1 MAAPV
6 PVIWAADNVGWP
18 IYAEADAAG
27 NQERLQMDGTDVV
40 DAAGIVYPVNA
51 DGCPMDG
58 PGATANEI
66 PQPNIAVRQRQ
77 WMMDQAAMAAAA
89 HAATAAGTAPAT
101 GPPIIL
107 PVAIAPPAPGMI
119 PAPAFALNPGQVAMA
134 TTIDYTSSEGQR
146 MFREGSK
153 PLFGESNKF
162 GLTADRIQPFL
173 QSLKARGNLN
183 GWDFSV
189 NVGTPLT
196 ATYKNLVDSYGEIP
210 LQRIQE
216 TVENEIQGL
225 STRRRQTDNMMH
237 VCILASL
244 TEQATAVVFLK
255 INEYKA
261 PNGEDSGLLLLKLV
275 ISESTLETK
284 STVNH
289 MWGKLTTGLPGI
301 MAGHSNNIQL
311 FNRDVKS
318 IQGDLRARGENPDN
332 IVPQLFSTYYNC
344 EGTNSPLGRFIEFLE
359 NSYNAGTALTSAE
372 LMYKVEE
379 KYKEL
384 KERQLVQG
392 PKKDDE
398 IVALKA
404 ELEAMKKSPK
414 RAGNDS
420 GNSDAKQKKT
430 KWMFVRPKDGEPKT
444 KKVNDK
450 DYHWCDGKDD
460 AHKPKWVR
468 HHPSDCGRREP
479 TAAGATDGANP
490 PAVPT
495 PAPAPAPTASS
506 TNPPWTTVMMATL
519 SDHE

>member
-1 MAAPV
+1 MAAPA
-6 PVIWAADNVGWP
+6 PVIWASDNVGWP

-27 NQERLQMDGTDVV
+27 HQERLQMDGANIV
-40 DAAGIVYPVNA
+40 DAAGHVFTVNA

-66 PQPNIAVRQRQ
+66 PQPNIAIRQRQ
-77 WMMDQAAMAAAA
+77 WMMDQAAMAAMAL
-89 HAATAAGTAPAT
+89 APT
-101 GPPIIL
+101 VPPPIIL

-119 PAPAFALNPGQVAMA
+119 PPRPFALNPGQVAM
-134 TTIDYTSSEGQR
+134 TTVIDYTSSEGQR
-146 MFREGSK
+146 IFREGSK
-153 PLFGESNKF
+153 SLFGESNKF

-183 GWDFSV
+183 GWDFNV

-196 ATYKNLVDSYGEIP
+196 PVYKNLVDSYGEIP
-210 LQRIQE
+210 LQRIRE
-216 TVENEIQGL
+216 TVELDIQGQDI
-225 STRRRQTDNMMH
+225 RRRQTDNMMH

-332 IVPQLFSTYYNC
+332 IIPQLFSTYYNC

-359 NSYNAGTALTSAE
+359 NSYNAGTVLTSAD

-404 ELEAMKKSPK
+404 ELEAMKKTPK

-420 GNSDAKQKKT
+420 GNNDAKQKKT
-430 KWMFVRPKDGEPKT
+430 KWMFVRPKDGESKT
-444 KKVNDK
+444 KSVNNK
-450 DYHWCDGKDD
+450 EYHWCDGKDD

-468 HHPSDCGRREP
+468 HHPRDCGRRDP
-479 TAAGATDGANP
+479 TATGGTDGANP

-506 TNPPWTTVMMATL
+506 TSPPWTTVMMATL
-519 SDHE
+519 NDHE